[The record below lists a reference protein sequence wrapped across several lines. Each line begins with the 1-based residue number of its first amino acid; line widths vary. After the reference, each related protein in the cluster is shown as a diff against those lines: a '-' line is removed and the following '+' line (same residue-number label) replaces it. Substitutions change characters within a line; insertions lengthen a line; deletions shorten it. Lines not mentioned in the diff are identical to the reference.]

1 MTRLEDVGAEMKQRR
16 THEESTKELAGS
28 LATLEA
34 HLAKDADLKNSV
46 EEKQLQLKDYLSV
59 KDKIEKIER
68 FVAQHSTVPV
78 LSLF

>member
-16 THEESTKELAGS
+16 TYEESTKELAGS

>member
-16 THEESTKELAGS
+16 AYDESTKELAGS

-34 HLAKDADLKNSV
+34 HLAKDADLKNTV

-68 FVAQHSTVPV
+68 FVAQHGTVPV